1 MYEEETY
8 VEGEDHSSPRRD
20 SDDGVGENRED
31 PYEQEGDI
39 AEEEVVEEVE
49 DVEDVEDAEDV
60 DEEEVIEDDQ
70 VLEEGYQEGEEAE
83 GEEIL
88 NDQPVG
94 DDSDH
99 GDSLHPRAKRIR
111 LVARKPPSK
120 WVLFLSEQRKTVQ
133 EANPELSMGEVTKH
147 IANIYKDL
155 PDSEL
160 QRLDS
165 IVEEKK
171 REYEEALAHNQQ
183 LDAEEGIYG
192 NSNQSS
198 DIPAKGKLLLPLA
211 RVKRIIKLDEEV
223 KNVSKE
229 SVATIAKA
237 TELFIARLALRAS
250 TTARI
255 RGGRTVNM
263 NDLLHTIHSVRTF
276 EFLDMDFPKP
286 STAESKAKSASKR
299 NESSAAAESSERTR
313 PNAAPTKRKV
323 PEAPSNGKY
332 SMLNFISG
340 TKRSSEEAPEEED
353 DGVAAVAY
361 TTDDADIEEIEDLPA
376 SRHTKESPTL
386 PAHLEW

>member
-1 MYEEETY
+1 MFEEETY
-8 VEGEDHSSPRRD
+8 VEGDEHSRRGDNPED
-20 SDDGVGENRED
+20 
-31 PYEQEGDI
+31 EQEDVI
-39 AEEEVVEEVE
+39 AEDENVDDADEIE
-49 DVEDVEDAEDV
+49 DGEDAEEL
-60 DEEEVIEDDQ
+60 EEEEIEDEREDD
-70 VLEEGYQEGEEAE
+70 EGYPEEDEAE
-83 GEEIL
+83 GEIVTSEL
-88 NDQPVG
+88 HEEREDVV
-94 DDSDH
+94 H
-99 GDSLHPRAKRIR
+99 GDSSNSRAKRIR

-147 IANIYKDL
+147 IANLYKEL
-155 PDSEL
+155 PESEL

-165 IVEEKK
+165 IIEEKK

-183 LDAEEGIYG
+183 LDAEEGVY
-192 NSNQSS
+192 SNNNRSS
-198 DIPAKGKLLLPLA
+198 DLPGKGKLLLPLA

-286 STAESKAKSASKR
+286 SAAESKSKAASKR
-299 NESSAAAESSERTR
+299 NESTPAEPARST
-313 PNAAPTKRKV
+313 AAPVKRKL

-340 TKRSSEEAPEEED
+340 TKRSSEETPGEED
-353 DGVAAVAY
+353 SEAAAAY
-361 TTDDADIEEIEDLPA
+361 TNDDADIEEIEDLPA
-376 SRHTKESPTL
+376 TRHTKESPSL

>member
-1 MYEEETY
+1 MYEEETF
-8 VEGEDHSSPRRD
+8 VEGEDHSSHRRD
-20 SDDGVGENRED
+20 SEDGVGDNQED
-31 PYEQEGDI
+31 QYEQEGDI
-39 AEEEVVEEVE
+39 AEEEIVEEN
-49 DVEDVEDAEDV
+49 EDVEDAEDL
-60 DEEEVIEDDQ
+60 EEEEIEDDQ
-70 VLEEGYQEGEEAE
+70 ELEEAYQEGEEAE
-83 GEEIL
+83 VDETQI
-88 NDQPVG
+88 DQPTG
-94 DDSDH
+94 DDLDH
-99 GDSLHPRAKRIR
+99 GDTSHSRAKRIR

-120 WVLFLSEQRKTVQ
+120 WVLFLSEQRKIVQ

-147 IANIYKDL
+147 IANIYKEL

-160 QRLDS
+160 QRLES

-183 LDAEEGIYG
+183 LDAEEGVYS

-299 NESSAAAESSERTR
+299 NESSSASEPSERTR
-313 PNAAPTKRKV
+313 PNAAATKRKV
-323 PEAPSNGKY
+323 SEAPTNGKY

-340 TKRSSEEAPEEED
+340 TKRSSEDMPDEEE
-353 DGVAAVAY
+353 GGEAAAATY
-361 TTDDADIEEIEDLPA
+361 TTEDADVEEIEDLPA
-376 SRHTKESPTL
+376 TRHTKESPAL